1 MRIVL
6 VGAPGSGKGTQAK
19 MLVEKY
25 RVPQIS
31 TGDLL
36 RAAVSAKTS
45 LGLQAK
51 AAMDAGQ
58 LVSDQIVLSMIEERL
73 AKSDTHKGFILD
85 GFPRNLA
92 QAQTLDEMLANI
104 NKPLQ
109 LSILIDV
116 DFDILIQRIAGR
128 RTCVSCGQMYNIYS
142 SPSKMEDHC
151 DKCGGH
157 LHHRADDNEETVTN
171 RLRVYETQTAPLFE
185 YYQEQQ
191 KQQKVEGTGDI
202 IEIFNNLCKIID
214 TISEK
219 EAKKLAAADAIK
231 TKISEIIQ
239 ETNIETDNT
248 KEKPKEII
256 SNSDKKAKEAPKKS
270 KPLATKEKKTMAAK
284 PKKAKS
290 AAKKKPATKK
300 KVAAK
305 KKTTAKKKKAVAKK
319 KKAAPKKK
327 KAVAKKKKAA
337 PKKKK
342 AVAKKK
348 KAAPKK
354 KKAVAKKKKA
364 APKKKKA
371 AAKKKRR

>member
-1 MRIVL
+1 MRVVL

-25 RVPQIS
+25 GVPQIS

-36 RAAVSAKTS
+36 RAAVSAQTS

-73 AKSDTHKGFILD
+73 ANSDTEKGFILD
-85 GFPRNLA
+85 GFPRNLT
-92 QAQTLDEMLANI
+92 QALTLDEMLTNI

-171 RLRVYETQTAPLFE
+171 RLRVYETQTAPLVGF
-185 YYQEQQ
+185 YKEQQ
-191 KQQKVEGTGDI
+191 KQHKIEGLGDVN
-202 IEIFNNLCKIID
+202 EVFNRLSKIID
-214 TISEK
+214 TIPEK
-219 EAKKLAAADAIK
+219 EAQIQAAAAAIK

-239 ETNIETDNT
+239 KTNTETDNI
-248 KEKPKEII
+248 KENSKEIVL
-256 SNSDKKAKEAPKKS
+256 NSDKKAKATPEKS
-270 KPLATKEKKTMAAK
+270 KSIATEEKNIMAAK
-284 PKKAKS
+284 PKKATS
-290 AAKKKPATKK
+290 TAKKKVATKK
-300 KVAAK
+300 KAIV
-305 KKTTAKKKKAVAKK
+305 KKKKVAPKKKKVVVKK

-327 KAVAKKKKAA
+327 KAVVKKKKAAPEKKKAVVKKKKAAPEKKKAVVKKKKIA

-342 AVAKKK
+342 AVAKK
-348 KAAPKK
+348 
-354 KKAVAKKKKA
+354 
-364 APKKKKA
+364 
-371 AAKKKRR
+371 RR